1 MSVHSTSAEV
11 DLIVSAIPVPLL
23 VSDYTPILKR
33 FAGIDGET
41 LREMLLN
48 DAALFSETLTLPRT
62 VAASPEWI
70 RLYGSPFSPDL
81 PELPERRFT
90 PDAYPELHQT
100 LVAQFTAP
108 FRKVSSIVREH
119 TAPTLVGDVVVRSHW
134 RATGDADLPRWDK
147 IVIVDLDVTD
157 LRTAQRDL
165 EAILDTKERQVQSKD
180 QLIATVSHEIRTPLA
195 AIVGFAELL
204 REAPDLSNADRT
216 EMVGLLVQQ
225 SADLTNIV
233 DDLLVSAKADLG
245 QLELV
250 RVNVDLGAQAAQAI
264 EGLDAEARR
273 AVTLPTTTARGIGD
287 PGRVRQII
295 RNLISNAFRYGGPK
309 VVIEV
314 SESARTVALRVKDNG
329 AGIAPGTA
337 DSMFEPYQRSGQ
349 PHDPVPALGL
359 GLHISRTLARKME
372 GDLTYSYENG
382 ESVFELTLRATG
394 RLEAIM
400 RPTAGSATFPE

>member
-1 MSVHSTSAEV
+1 MHSTMEV
-11 DLIVSAIPVPLL
+11 DLIVPAIPVPLL
-23 VSDYTPILKR
+23 VSDYTPIIKR
-33 FAGIDGET
+33 FAGIDGVT

-48 DAALFSETLTLPRT
+48 DAALFSETLSLPRI

-70 RLYGSPFSPDL
+70 RLYGSPFSSNL

-90 PDAYPELHQT
+90 PDAYPDLHQT

-108 FRKVSSIVREH
+108 FRNVSSIVREH

-134 RATGDADLPRWDK
+134 RATGDADLPHWDR

-165 EAILDTKERQVQSKD
+165 EAMLDTKEQLVQSKD
-180 QLIATVSHEIRTPLA
+180 QLIASVSHEIRTPLA

-204 REAPDLSNADRT
+204 RDAPDLSNTDRT
-216 EMVGLLVQQ
+216 EMIGLLVQQ

-250 RVNVDLGAQAAQAI
+250 RVTVDLGAQAAQAI
-264 EGLDAEARR
+264 EGLDTEARR
-273 AVTLPTTTARGIGD
+273 AVTLPTTTARGLGD

-314 SESARTVALRVKDNG
+314 AEGARTVALRVKDNG

-337 DSMFEPYQRSGQ
+337 DSMFEPYKRSGQ

-359 GLHISRTLARKME
+359 GLHISRTLARKMK
-372 GDLTYSYENG
+372 GDLTYSYEDG
-382 ESVFELTLRATG
+382 ESVFELTLPAPG
-394 RLEAIM
+394 LVEAIKS
-400 RPTAGSATFPE
+400 PTALSATFPE